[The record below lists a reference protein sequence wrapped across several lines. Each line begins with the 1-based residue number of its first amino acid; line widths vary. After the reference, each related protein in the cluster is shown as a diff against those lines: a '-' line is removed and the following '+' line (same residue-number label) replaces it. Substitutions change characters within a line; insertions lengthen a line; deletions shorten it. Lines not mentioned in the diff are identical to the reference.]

1 MVLKMLYLIC
11 TCKIQITKFKKYK
24 SWNPK
29 DWWLV
34 WASLWLAV
42 EVLREP
48 IWGQLPGNNY
58 WARLRGV
65 SEFVLLKIFH
75 LYHTRSLIHSYR
87 RSCQDLPSLK
97 RICMAFSRT
106 IETHDVQIPN
116 SLRPKIYT
124 PNPNC
129 RCCVLK
135 MLPKI
140 PQLLL
145 NRIWPICQI
154 TRKIWDILNT
164 VCP

>member
-106 IETHDVQIPN
+106 RDAWCSDSKFFTAIIITQTKIDIPLN
-116 SLRPKIYT
+116 VYWKCYQNTPHNQPKYLGYVEN
-124 PNPNC
+124 NPL
-129 RCCVLK
+129 VDL
-135 MLPKI
+135 
-140 PQLLL
+140 
-145 NRIWPICQI
+145 
-154 TRKIWDILNT
+154 
-164 VCP
+164 